1 MARFRGTVE
10 GGSKAGAVAASRL
23 GERYI
28 MTDANGWNSGV
39 NVDGGPAIDNTRQP
53 EVSTDQFTVYATG
66 GSKDEQGSHMIA
78 RVKEVREGNSFVRQV
93 TLFDAKG
100 KVVEVYTV

>member
-28 MTDANGWNSGV
+28 MTDANGWNLGV
-39 NVDGGPAIDNTRQP
+39 NVDGGAYGGDNDRFN
-53 EVSTDQFTVYATG
+53 VFATG
-66 GSKDEQGSHMIA
+66 GSNESRDSHRIA
-78 RVKEVREGNSFVRQV
+78 EVAEVDGERII
-93 TLFDAKG
+93 TLFKFG
-100 KVVEVYTV
+100 KIVAQFVA

>member
-10 GGSKAGAVAASRL
+10 GGRGQASRL
-23 GERYI
+23 GHRHI
-28 MTDANGWNSGV
+28 TTDANGWNCGV
-39 NVDGGPAIDNTRQP
+39 NVDGGAARDATRP
-53 EVSTDQFTVYATG
+53 EIGVDQFTVFATG
-66 GSKDEQGSHMIA
+66 GSSESSSSHQIA
-78 RVKEVREGNSFVRQV
+78 RVKEVRKGNRQSGFVRQV

>member
-10 GGSKAGAVAASRL
+10 GGRGQASRL
-23 GERYI
+23 GHRHI
-28 MTDANGWNSGV
+28 TTDANGWNCGV
-39 NVDGGPAIDNTRQP
+39 NVDGGAARDATRP
-53 EVSTDQFTVYATG
+53 EIGVDQFTVFATG
-66 GSKDEQGSHMIA
+66 GSSESSSSHQIA
-78 RVKEVREGNSFVRQV
+78 RVEQVVNESGGFSRQV

>member
-28 MTDANGWNSGV
+28 MTDANGWNLGV
-39 NVDGGPAIDNTRQP
+39 NVDGGDNDRFN
-53 EVSTDQFTVYATG
+53 VFATG
-66 GSKDEQGSHMIA
+66 GSNESRDSHRIA
-78 RVKEVREGNSFVRQV
+78 EVAEVDGERII
-93 TLFDAKG
+93 TLFKFG
-100 KVVEVYTV
+100 KIVAQFVA